1 VGLFGSKNRGDKDP
15 PLVDHDR
22 ERGPGPSTIDSPAK
36 SAQSTQ
42 KDPVSGS
49 KKRSQES
56 SETGSREKP
65 TRGATEPGPLSE
77 TNAADTTQPTQ
88 TADKSE
94 RSKGEKRMATIGQS
108 IVFKGELTGE
118 EDLEIEGQVDGIV
131 HLANHQLT
139 IGANGRLKAEI
150 HAKSIVVI
158 GQVTGNLSASER
170 VEIQA
175 TGVVTGDVK
184 APRLNVQEGAVINGM
199 IDMSSSAASTQNK
212 SNTQSNPSAPSSAAG
227 ESLKSA

>member
-1 VGLFGSKNRGDKDP
+1 
-15 PLVDHDR
+15 
-22 ERGPGPSTIDSPAK
+22 
-36 SAQSTQ
+36 
-42 KDPVSGS
+42 
-49 KKRSQES
+49 
-56 SETGSREKP
+56 
-65 TRGATEPGPLSE
+65 
-77 TNAADTTQPTQ
+77 
-88 TADKSE
+88 
-94 RSKGEKRMATIGQS
+94 MATIGQS

-199 IDMSSSAASTQNK
+199 IDMSSSAASAQNK
-212 SNTQSNPSAPSSAAG
+212 SNTQSTPSAPSSAAG
-227 ESLKSA
+227 EALKSA